1 MRLALEPVRLT
12 LMPVRLFKLALLL
25 VLVNKSL
32 LFLAG
37 IFTYIYERLQSST
50 YQMIHMKSVRLLCF
64 TAWICL
70 PVISS
75 RAQATTPPSPITIDL
90 TEKEGLLKPVW
101 AYFGYDEP
109 NYTYMKDG
117 KKLLSEIAALS
128 PTPVYVR
135 CHNLLTSGD
144 GVAALKWGSTNA
156 YTEDEK
162 GNPVYNW
169 HIVDSIF
176 DTYVQRG
183 MKPLAEIGFM
193 PEALSIHPQPYRHH
207 WQPGVRYDSV
217 YTGWTYPPND
227 YKKWGELVYQWV
239 RHSIQRYGEQE
250 VASWLWEVWNEPNI
264 GYWKGTQEEYWM
276 IYDHAVDAVKRALP
290 SARVGGPATTGPGWD
305 KAAAWLQNFLVHCSE
320 GKNYA
325 TGRKGAPLD
334 FISFH
339 AKGSPKVVEGHVRMN
354 MAPQLGDVAKGFEI
368 VTASP
373 FRQLPIYITECD
385 PEGCAACGMATNPE
399 NAYRN
404 GTMYSSYTA
413 ASFAR
418 IYELADRYK
427 ANLAGAISWSFEFED
442 QKWFDGFRD
451 LATNGVDKP
460 VLNVFRL
467 YGLMKGDRIKVENS
481 GAIPL
486 DSLLKTSVHGDHTD
500 VQALATADGNSVSV
514 MVWNYHDDGIEGP
527 SVPVTI
533 LIKNIPVKSALLQEF
548 RIDEEHSN
556 AYTVWKKMGSPQAV
570 TDEQYKILEKAGKL
584 QVLEPPKPLPVTDRG
599 EATIRFILPLH
610 GVSLFKINW

>member
-1 MRLALEPVRLT
+1 MKKT
-12 LMPVRLFKLALLL
+12 RLF
-25 VLVNKSL
+25 
-32 LFLAG
+32 
-37 IFTYIYERLQSST
+37 
-50 YQMIHMKSVRLLCF
+50 CF
-64 TAWICL
+64 TAWTCL
-70 PVISS
+70 LVISS
-75 RAQATTPPSPITIDL
+75 QAQVTIDL
-90 TEKEGLLKPVW
+90 SQKAGPLKPVW

-128 PTPVYVR
+128 PGPVYVR
-135 CHNLLTSGD
+135 CHNMLTSGD
-144 GVAALKWGSTNA
+144 GAAALKWGSTNA

-162 GNPVYNW
+162 GRPVYYW

-176 DTYVQRG
+176 DTYIQRG

-207 WQPGVRYDSV
+207 WRPGVRYDSV

-239 RHSIQRYGEQE
+239 RHSIQRYGEKE

-264 GYWKGTQEEYWM
+264 GYWKGTEEEYWM
-276 IYDHAVDAVKRALP
+276 IYDYAADAVKRALP
-290 SARVGGPATTGPGWD
+290 SAHIGGPATTGPGWD
-305 KAAAWLQNFLVHCSE
+305 KAAGWLQNFLVHCSE
-320 GKNYA
+320 GNNYA
-325 TGRKGAPLD
+325 TGKKGAPLD

-354 MAPQLGDVAKGFEI
+354 MAPQLGDVAKGFGI

-373 FRQLPIYITECD
+373 YRQLPIYITECD

-418 IYELADRYK
+418 IYDLADRYK

-451 LATNGVDKP
+451 LATNGIDKP
-460 VLNVFRL
+460 VLNVFRM
-467 YGLMKGDRIKVENS
+467 YGLMKGDRVKVENT
-481 GAIPL
+481 GEIPL
-486 DSLLKTSVHGDHTD
+486 DSLLKTSVHGDRTD
-500 VQALATADGNSVSV
+500 IHALAAVNGNSASV

-527 SVPVTI
+527 TAPVTI
-533 LIKNIPVKSALLQEF
+533 HIKNIPAKKVLLQQF
-548 RIDEEHSN
+548 LIDEEHSN
-556 AYTVWKKMGSPQAV
+556 AYAVWKKMGSPQSV
-570 TDEQYKILEKAGKL
+570 TDEQYKTLEKAGKL
-584 QVLEPPKPLPVTDRG
+584 QSLGTPQPLSVTDGG
-599 EATIRFILPLH
+599 EATVSFALPRH
-610 GVSLFKINW
+610 AVSLLRLNW